1 MSRKERLNKEID
13 ILLKMV
19 IFLMT
24 VSGAI
29 VAYSYIHKDVIALFV
44 VIVPIIFTLKFYKQ
58 IESDLDEL
66 EDDN

>member
-1 MSRKERLNKEID
+1 MSRKERLDKEID

-29 VAYSYIHKDVIALFV
+29 IAYSYIHKDVIALFA
-44 VIVPIIFTLKFYKQ
+44 VIVPVIFTIKFYSQ
-58 IESDLDEL
+58 IERDLDEL
-66 EDDN
+66 EDK